1 MQEPISRST
10 WAVSPSARVTDLQH
24 VNSGGHRTVG
34 DPQQKPGSIHCEKE
48 RKKERRKRWT
58 HSSQMGASH
67 PSLIASSRSGG
78 CWKTKGKRS
87 KRDQINQETERAAE
101 TGRNGQSG
109 TKSRRRKCRRRKTK
123 KNFSPK
129 RKNQL
134 GRNMISNVRCH
145 VFNILI
151 ACPGHGSCVQHHVS
165 NMDKNMEIWP
175 P

>member
-58 HSSQMGASH
+58 HFSQMGASY

-87 KRDQINQETERAAE
+87 KRDQVNQETERAAE

-123 KNFSPK
+123 KNFSLLLSTRLLLLLLLPPFSLPLFF
-129 RKNQL
+129 Q
-134 GRNMISNVRCH
+134 ISNDFGRACFFAV
-145 VFNILI
+145 IL
-151 ACPGHGSCVQHHVS
+151 HDSLQF
-165 NMDKNMEIWP
+165 
-175 P
+175 